1 MRRPEGEH
9 AELWVSD
16 IHNLFG
22 IEPRVTQE
30 YWSDKHRIVRPAVV
44 ASKPGGRNV
53 YKAREVVK
61 LLVAK
66 QLAEEGMK
74 LEEVQKVIRRM
85 ENKVVKMVKYPTVPN
100 DLSVTPDLAEFKWST
115 GDPRGAVEGWWD
127 GVTCDPFP
135 DPEIATKYYA
145 KQRGYPEMPTS
156 AIEWKRYW
164 GGVAQFILIDT
175 LWSGVTTPIVLMPL
189 HWLHSPHGR
198 FIRIHDWFDRVIGGL
213 AFEAVLRPGHE
224 PLATFRILDI
234 AQIKRKV
241 ADVLLG
247 IPGDERDGR

>member
-16 IHNLFG
+16 IHGLFG

-44 ASKPGGRNV
+44 ASKQGGRNV
-53 YKAREVVK
+53 YKAKEVVK

-66 QLAEEGMK
+66 QLAEGGMK
-74 LEEVQKVIRRM
+74 LIEVQKVIRRL
-85 ENKVVKMVKYPTVPN
+85 ENKVVRMVRYPTDP
-100 DLSVTPDLAEFKWST
+100 SDLAEFKWSS
-115 GDPRGAVEGWWD
+115 GDPQGTEDGWWD

-135 DPEIATKYYA
+135 DPEIAAKYYQ
-145 KQRGYPEMPTS
+145 KQRGYPVMPTT
-156 AIEWKRYW
+156 ALEWQRYW

-189 HWLHSPHGR
+189 RWIHSPHGR
-198 FIRIHDWFDRVIGGL
+198 FIRIHDWFNRVIGGL

-234 AQIKRKV
+234 AQHKFRV
-241 ADVLLG
+241 ANVLL
-247 IPGDERDGR
+247 DAS